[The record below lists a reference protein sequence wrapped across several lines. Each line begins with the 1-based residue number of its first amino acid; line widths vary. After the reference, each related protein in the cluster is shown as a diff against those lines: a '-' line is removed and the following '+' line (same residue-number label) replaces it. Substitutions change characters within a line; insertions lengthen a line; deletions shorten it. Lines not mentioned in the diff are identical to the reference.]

1 MDKCNLQL
9 TFEIALKSPTS
20 PKKLM
25 MAFQVSSLILYLT
38 LLCIFKRKLQ
48 FCKKSKQLKLP
59 S

>member
-9 TFEIALKSPTS
+9 TFEIALKVLF
-20 PKKLM
+20 PKKMM

-38 LLCIFKRKLQ
+38 LLYIFKRKLQ